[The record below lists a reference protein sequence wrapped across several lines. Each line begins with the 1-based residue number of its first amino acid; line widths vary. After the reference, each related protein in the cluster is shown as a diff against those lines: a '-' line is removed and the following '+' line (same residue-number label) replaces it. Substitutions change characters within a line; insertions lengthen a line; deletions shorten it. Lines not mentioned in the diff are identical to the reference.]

1 VSDRDDRFTDYARAR
16 VVFEDL
22 DGRRITVRPA
32 AHPGRYPLDASPVHV
47 LTAHNPG
54 AARPGAAANR
64 ARQRALEADLA
75 AGSLAVTR
83 AVASAEDGT
92 HAEESAAVV
101 GWDDDE
107 ALALARRY
115 GQDAIFRWS
124 PDAWA
129 VVPCD
134 GGPALTLGWRIGCV

>member
-1 VSDRDDRFTDYARAR
+1 MPDLDDRLADYTQAR
-16 VVFEDL
+16 VVFEL
-22 DGRRITVRPA
+22 PGGRLTLRPA
-32 AHPGRYPLDASPVHV
+32 GHPGRYPFDASPLHV
-47 LTAHNPG
+47 LTAYDPG

-64 ARQRALEADLA
+64 RAQASLEAELT
-75 AGSLAVTR
+75 GRGLTVIR

-92 HAEESAAVV
+92 HAEQSAAVV

-107 ALALARRY
+107 ALALARRF

-124 PDAWA
+124 PEAWA

-134 GGPALTLGWRIGCV
+134 GGPARRLGWALDE

>member
-1 VSDRDDRFTDYARAR
+1 MPDLEDRLASYAKAQ
-16 VVFEDL
+16 VVFECPG
-22 DGRRITVRPA
+22 GRLTVRPA
-32 AHPGRYPLDASPVHV
+32 DDRGRYPLDASPVHV

-54 AARPGAAANR
+54 AARPGAAENLR
-64 ARQRALEADLA
+64 RQVAFEAELA
-75 AGSLAVTR
+75 ARGVTVIR

-92 HAEESAAVV
+92 HVEESAAVV

-107 ALALARRY
+107 ALALARRF

-124 PDAWA
+124 PTAWA

-134 GGPALTLGWRIGCV
+134 GGPALCLGWTLAEG

>member
-1 VSDRDDRFTDYARAR
+1 MPDLDDRLADYARAR
-16 VVFEDL
+16 VVLECPG
-22 DGRRITVRPA
+22 GRLTVRPA
-32 AHPGRYPLDASPVHV
+32 DRPGRYPLGVSPVHV

-54 AARPGAAANR
+54 AARLGAAENR
-64 ARQRALEADLA
+64 RRQDALEAELA
-75 AGSLAVTR
+75 GLGLEVTR

-101 GWDDDE
+101 GWDDDG
-107 ALALARRY
+107 ALALARRF

-124 PDAWA
+124 ETAWA

-134 GGPALTLGWRIGCV
+134 GGPALLLGWTLQD